1 MKPYLSAS
9 VLGRAVRRKIIAVRT
24 YDIRQWAHDKHRRVD
39 DVPYGGGPGMVMKI
53 EPIHEAVESIKL
65 KVKKAAARNTKKPR
79 VRVVLFSTRGKLFTS
94 AEAKRLLRYDHLIF
108 ICGRYE
114 GVDERVARYVAD
126 EEISVGSFVLS
137 GGEIPALVVVDTVA
151 RMVKG
156 VLGKHE
162 SLEEVKGS
170 YAVYTRPPVYRSSGR
185 SRKQWTVPSVLLSG
199 NHADIKRWRAR
210 YDRKNL

>member
-65 KVKKAAARNTKKPR
+65 KVRKAAARNTKKPR

-94 AEAKRLLRYDHLIF
+94 EEAKLLLRYDHLIF

-137 GGEIPALVVVDTVA
+137 GGEIPALVVIDAVA

-170 YAVYTRPPVYRSSGR
+170 YAVYTRPPVYRSGGR

-199 NHADIKRWRAR
+199 NHADIKRWRAG